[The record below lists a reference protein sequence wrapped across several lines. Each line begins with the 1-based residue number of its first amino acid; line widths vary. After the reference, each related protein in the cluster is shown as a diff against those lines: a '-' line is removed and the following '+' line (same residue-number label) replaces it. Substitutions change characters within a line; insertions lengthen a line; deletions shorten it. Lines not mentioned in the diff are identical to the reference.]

1 MIWHTGVLRYKQ
13 FYKSKAGGD
22 FQRGIFLCELFLK
35 EPHYNRRNAICMGIW
50 SLALDT
56 FFYWGLAA
64 FAALV
69 TNCVLSFCEIM
80 TIHFWGNE
88 S

>member
-1 MIWHTGVLRYKQ
+1 
-13 FYKSKAGGD
+13 
-22 FQRGIFLCELFLK
+22 
-35 EPHYNRRNAICMGIW
+35 MGIW

-56 FFYWGLAA
+56 FFYWGLSA

-69 TNCVLSFCEIM
+69 TNCVLSFCEIL